1 MPNLVNVKQLQDEM
15 QPPLVMSEYSQ
26 IQQLLSMLPNV
37 DKSQSDVSIFVIQQ
51 TIQDDPAINNA
62 LLSVK
67 KGDELIKVKEANK
80 VKNEF

>member
-15 QPPLVMSEYSQ
+15 QPPLVISEYSQ